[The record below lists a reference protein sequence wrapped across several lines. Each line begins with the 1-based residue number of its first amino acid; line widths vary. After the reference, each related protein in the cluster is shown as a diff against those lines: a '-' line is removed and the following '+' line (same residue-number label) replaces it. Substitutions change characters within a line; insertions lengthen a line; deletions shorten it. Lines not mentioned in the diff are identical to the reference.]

1 MDDHVRIQ
9 RQRERPAVV
18 RLWRALQ
25 PLKSVLT
32 FMNTGAHPDDETSA
46 MLAALA
52 LRDGV
57 RTVFACST
65 RGEGGQ
71 NALGTEA
78 GHDLGALRTREME
91 VAAEAIGLGVCWLS
105 ESAADPITD
114 FGFSKHADEALR
126 VWGEERTVERLVRA
140 IRRERPDI
148 VCPTFLDV
156 RGQHGHHRAMT
167 QAAHRAVV
175 LAADPSAFPSH
186 FEEGLAPWRVSKLY
200 LPAWSGAGQSYD
212 DALPPPNATV
222 VVDTGGHDPVLGATY
237 AQIAQWS
244 RAGHKTQGMGKW
256 LDAGDDSRPLHLAW
270 SGLGA
275 TSEEASIAEGLPR
288 SLLDLAPMSDD
299 AALREAFGAADREI
313 AAALQAWPDAATVG
327 EAAARALTALR
338 AALALAP
345 DPIRHRLTQKE
356 AQLARVMF
364 EASGPAV
371 RATVTPAIATP
382 GSRVRIDVHLDMR
395 DMHLDGAP
403 RLSLGAPE
411 NWSAI
416 PLDIAAS
423 RRHEAFDV
431 EVAADTPLS
440 DGYQDHFRPG
450 GGNGLVYLVAT
461 FAIGGV
467 EASHAIDLEE
477 PLLIAPPVDVRAE
490 PAAAILN
497 ASGPQSPL
505 RVRVSARLLASGVAG
520 VTIEPETEAGWQCE
534 PASVALG
541 FTGADS
547 AADIAISTATG
558 PGLYRVGTQSGRP
571 PCTDGHAD
579 GLRAHRTC
587 GS

>member
-18 RLWRALQ
+18 RLWQALQ
-25 PLKSVLT
+25 PLKSVIT

-52 LRDGV
+52 LRDGM
-57 RTVFACST
+57 RTVFVCST

-91 VAAEAIGLGVCWLS
+91 VAAEAIGLDVCWLS

-114 FGFSKHADEALR
+114 FGFSKHADETLR
-126 VWGEERTVERLVRA
+126 IWGEERTVERLVRA

-156 RGQHGHHRAMT
+156 PGQHGHHRAMT

-175 LAADPSAFPSH
+175 LAADPSAFPSQ
-186 FEEGLAPWRVSKLY
+186 FEEGLTPWQVSKLY

-222 VVDTGGHDPVLGATY
+222 VVDTGGRDPVLGATY

-270 SGLGA
+270 SSLGE
-275 TSEEASIAEGLPR
+275 TSEETNIAEGLPR
-288 SLLDLAPMSDD
+288 SLVDLASMSDD
-299 AALREAFGAADREI
+299 AALREALGAADREI
-313 AAALQAWPDAATVG
+313 AAALQAWPDAGTVG
-327 EAAARALTALR
+327 EAAARALAAVRT
-338 AALALAP
+338 ALALSP

-364 EASGPAV
+364 EASGLAV
-371 RATVTPAIATP
+371 RAAVTPAIATP

-403 RLSLGAPE
+403 RLSLGVPE

-416 PLDIAAS
+416 PPELVASRPHESLRSRGRSRRPLERRLPGRLQAGTRQRARAS
-423 RRHEAFDV
+423 RRHILDRRRAGLACDRPRG
-431 EVAADTPLS
+431 AAS
-440 DGYQDHFRPG
+440 
-450 GGNGLVYLVAT
+450 
-461 FAIGGV
+461 
-467 EASHAIDLEE
+467 
-477 PLLIAPPVDVRAE
+477 
-490 PAAAILN
+490 
-497 ASGPQSPL
+497 
-505 RVRVSARLLASGVAG
+505 
-520 VTIEPETEAGWQCE
+520 
-534 PASVALG
+534 
-541 FTGADS
+541 DS
-547 AADIAISTATG
+547 AAGRCPCRARGRGLERQRPAIATAGPRVRPPSRVRRRRSHDRAGDGGGLAMRSGERSRSTLPAAIPSQTLRSAPPRGRVSTASRSRRTG
-558 PGLYRVGTQSGRP
+558 GPR
-571 PCTDGHAD
+571 
-579 GLRAHRTC
+579 
-587 GS
+587 